1 MGVWD
6 SIKEKAGGS
15 VNFSGFGTGITILI
29 FVLITAVVVGIIL
42 YFILSARAYRYK
54 IVIFEDIAGQG
65 YVPVGRDKAKM
76 IKVGDGGEE
85 VLYLRKRKLYRTA
98 YGKKIGRNTYA
109 FAVGSD
115 GYWHNITFGDL
126 DEELAKLGV
135 EPVDRDMRYMHV
147 AIRRNI
153 KERFETVTFLQKYG
167 GLIAYTALIAVT
179 GVMMWLLFDKFL
191 AISGSVQGAVE
202 AAEKVLDSTSQLL
215 GALDNVQ
222 SGGSGIRAA

>member
-6 SIKEKAGGS
+6 TVKEKAGSS
-15 VNFSGFGTGITILI
+15 VSFSGFGTGITILL
-29 FVLITAVVVGIIL
+29 FVLIISAIVGVIL
-42 YFILSARAYRYK
+42 YFVLSSRAYKYK
-54 IVIFEDIAGQG
+54 IIIFENIAGQG
-65 YVPVGRDKAKM
+65 YVPTGRDKAKM

-85 VLYLRKRKLYRTA
+85 VLKLRKRKLYRTA
-98 YGKKIGRNTYA
+98 YGKKIGKNTYA
-109 FAVGSD
+109 FAIGSD

-126 DEELAKLGV
+126 DEALGKVGV

-153 KERFETVTFLQKYG
+153 KERFDSVTFLQKYG
-167 GLIAYTALIAVT
+167 GLMAYTALIAVT
-179 GVMMWLLFDKFL
+179 GIMMWLLFDKFL

-202 AAEKVLDSTSQLL
+202 AAEKVLEAATDVL
-215 GALDNVQ
+215 GAVDNVQ

>member
-1 MGVWD
+1 MGIWD
-6 SIKEKAGGS
+6 TVKEKAGSS
-15 VNFSGFGTGITILI
+15 VSFSGLGTGITILI
-29 FVLITAVVVGIIL
+29 FVLIISAVIGLIL
-42 YFILSARAYRYK
+42 YFVLSARAYRYK
-54 IVIFEDIAGQG
+54 IVIFENIAGQG

-85 VLYLRKRKLYRTA
+85 ILKLRKRKLYRTA
-98 YGKKIGRNTYA
+98 YGKKIGKNTYA
-109 FAVGSD
+109 FAIGPD
-115 GYWHNITFGDL
+115 GYWYNITFGDF
-126 DEELAKLGV
+126 DKKLKEIGV

-167 GLIAYTALIAVT
+167 GLMAYTALIAVT

-202 AAEKVLDSTSQLL
+202 AAEQVLDATSQLL